1 MKYLSFAQALQLSD
15 HAVRKLALKEYSTEL
30 RVPLSSDECD
40 TLRRLNPQ
48 IQISPSIGSPG
59 CYDLTPSSWIGAIE
73 LPTVAIQIRPKIQ
86 INRVL
91 FLLSYAMDPKHWQ
104 DTAFDLAEADSLV
117 EAIIPGF
124 ALHLKR
130 ALGPGILQG
139 YRLEEDALATARG
152 RIRFQDQVA
161 RRFGI
166 LPPIE
171 VRYDEFT
178 EDIEENR
185 LLKAAL
191 RALERIRI
199 RSSEMWYQ
207 LHHFQAVLD
216 RVSLIEYQ
224 SRNLPTINYTRLNHR
239 YRPALELSKLIL
251 RSLSYDLDYGRTAG
265 AAFLVDMNELFEKF
279 VWVALREAL
288 GLSEWTFPSGSSN
301 HPLFMDRAQKV
312 ALKPD
317 LSWWTDSKCMF
328 VGDVKYK
335 RINVPGIKHADLYQL
350 LAYTVATELSG
361 GLLIYA
367 SGEGEPAVHDVV
379 NIGKQLEVFSMELSG
394 TPGEILDEVAKIAVA
409 IKRFTERAD
418 QSRVFS
424 LAY

>member
-1 MKYLSFAQALQLSD
+1 
-15 HAVRKLALKEYSTEL
+15 
-30 RVPLSSDECD
+30 
-40 TLRRLNPQ
+40 
-48 IQISPSIGSPG
+48 
-59 CYDLTPSSWIGAIE
+59 
-73 LPTVAIQIRPKIQ
+73 
-86 INRVL
+86 
-91 FLLSYAMDPKHWQ
+91 MDPKHWQ
-104 DTAFDLAEADSLV
+104 DTDFGLEEADSLV

-139 YRLEEDALATARG
+139 YILEEDALATVRG
-152 RIRFQDQVA
+152 RIRFQDQID

-199 RSSEMWYQ
+199 RSSEMWHQ
-207 LHHFQAVLD
+207 LHHFQAILD

-239 YRPALELSKLIL
+239 YRPAVELSKLIL
-251 RSLSYDLDYGRTAG
+251 RSLSYDLEYGRAAG
-265 AAFLVDMNELFEKF
+265 AAFLVDMNDVFEKF

-288 GLSEWTFPSGSSN
+288 GVSEWTFPSGSSN

-312 ALKPD
+312 SLKPD
-317 LSWWTDSKCMF
+317 LSWWQDSKCMF

-335 RINVPGIKHADLYQL
+335 RINVPGIKHPDLYQL
-350 LAYTVATELSG
+350 LAYTIAAELPS

-367 SGEGEPAVHDVV
+367 AGQGEPAVHDVENV
-379 NIGKQLEVFSMELSG
+379 GKQLEVISMDLSG
-394 TPGEILDEVAKIAVA
+394 TPGEILDEVSNIARTIKRKTEQSIA
-409 IKRFTERAD
+409 IKK
-418 QSRVFS
+418 
-424 LAY
+424 YG